1 MAINK
6 AEEILHAELEKLT
19 KEAVSA
25 DELKRA
31 KVANDKG
38 TILAKAEPNSFAFM
52 LAEAESR
59 SDWHWLM
66 DYDERFGEV
75 TTKDILEVATR
86 YFRKENRTVGHFI
99 PRQLDLKA
107 MPEEHNGNKLSTADK
122 SKSVKGE
129 KVSLKK
135 QKAQKLEYSVA
146 KVKVAKPKPPA
157 TKFASRVEKKV
168 LKNGITLLLM
178 RNPGIGSLGLSGVI
192 KAGKYFSYQENSNL
206 ADVMIAAA
214 DDGFPDRRLALLFA
228 CAHPA
233 IDPAIRAPLMLQV
246 VLGLEA
252 TQIASAFLVSPA
264 AMAQRLVRAKAKIRE
279 AGIPFRIPEP
289 EELRDRLES
298 VLDSI
303 YAGFAEGWADA
314 TGTDPARRE
323 LAGEAIF
330 LGRLLT
336 QLLPDEPEAWG
347 LLALMLYAEARRPA
361 RRTAGGEFVP
371 LRSQDKT
378 LWDWAMIEEAE
389 AALNSASRYSNHSM
403 SRAMRI
409 GRYQLE
415 AAIQSAH
422 VEGARTG
429 SVSWA
434 AVVTLYDALAQLTS
448 SPVAFINRALA
459 VAELE
464 GPQAGLAALETAGVD
479 RRVESYQPYWA
490 ARANLLGRT
499 GSPEAARHAYQLA
512 IGLESDPAVREY
524 LLRRCDDL
532 PKQG

>member
-1 MAINK
+1 MVNP
-6 AEEILHAELEKLT
+6 
-19 KEAVSA
+19 
-25 DELKRA
+25 
-31 KVANDKG
+31 ANDNEAYAAAETAALRSRGKL
-38 TILAKAEPNSFAFM
+38 IAYLAS
-52 LAEAESR
+52 
-59 SDWHWLM
+59 
-66 DYDERFGEV
+66 RFG
-75 TTKDILEVATR
+75 DVAAA
-86 YFRKENRTVGHFI
+86 E
-99 PRQLDLKA
+99 DA
-107 MPEEHNGNKLSTADK
+107 LSEA
-122 SKSVKGE
+122 
-129 KVSLKK
+129 
-135 QKAQKLEYSVA
+135 
-146 KVKVAKPKPPA
+146 
-157 TKFASRVEKKV
+157 FASALTVWPLKGCPDNPEGWLLTAARRKLIDHLRRNRESSSDVE
-168 LKNGITLLLM
+168 
-178 RNPGIGSLGLSGVI
+178 PE
-192 KAGKYFSYQENSNL
+192 QL
-206 ADVMIAAA
+206 ADAMIAAA

-279 AGIPFRIPEP
+279 AGIPFRIPERD
-289 EELRDRLES
+289 ELRDRLES

-336 QLLPDEPEAWG
+336 QLLPEEPEAWG

-361 RRTAGGEFVP
+361 RRTAVGEFVP
-371 LRSQDKT
+371 LRSQNKT
-378 LWDWAMIEEAE
+378 LWDWAMVEEAE
-389 AALNSASRYSNHSM
+389 AALNFASRS
-403 SRAMRI
+403 MRI
-409 GRYQLE
+409 GRFQLE

-422 VEGARTG
+422 VEGVRTG

-434 AVVTLYDALAQLTS
+434 AVVALYDALARLTS

-464 GPQAGLAALETAGVD
+464 GPDAGLAALEAAGVD
-479 RRVESYQPYWA
+479 QRLESYQPYWA

-512 IGLESDPAVREY
+512 IGLESDPAVRGY
-524 LLRRCDDL
+524 LLRCCEDL
-532 PKQG
+532 PKQD